1 MEAYYTDAFI
11 HRAFKALKEL
21 LKAGVYKDFKETL
34 SKIQLKEISL
44 AIFMPSVPISCLTT
58 FITKYE
64 S

>member
-21 LKAGVYKDFKETL
+21 LKAGVYKDFKEIL

>member
-1 MEAYYTDAFI
+1 MEAYYTDAFT
-11 HRAFKALKEL
+11 HRAFKALREL
-21 LKAGVYKDFKETL
+21 LKDGGYKDFKETL

>member
-1 MEAYYTDAFI
+1 MEAYYIDAFT

-21 LKAGVYKDFKETL
+21 LKARVYKDFKETL

-58 FITKYE
+58 FITK
-64 S
+64 

>member
-11 HRAFKALKEL
+11 HRAFKSLKEL
-21 LKAGVYKDFKETL
+21 MKAGVYKDFKEIL